1 MQNCMLKIQTF
12 GNSSRAVVVFLRL
25 SLDLVEKV
33 INHCQVNRFKIVEK
47 ETELEENIKCLEKS
61 KIEIH
66 VLLKDDKHSNRKSFY
81 DEMVANIAYNV
92 ANLLVNQP
100 IDNDELKVALC
111 VYEIYCEKI
120 DFGIYKIVQLK
131 LCKGRESRES
141 ITYENTCEEISVLQ
155 EDGKTLRESL
165 QFRSCLRTIQRLT
178 NGHCPQAVNIRLMM
192 LIQNNEEHIELV
204 NEEIHE
210 LSLITD
216 QSLNKDEL
224 VTAHEQLKSKYY
236 DEISQL
242 EDMLDGN
249 DNESKILLHEEIFE
263 EVAKLNDEEFELLDK
278 VLYNED
284 IYDKNCP
291 VCFNEHLD
299 GVLLVSLKCPCRR
312 ERLCQNCAFSAMK
325 EKSQCPC
332 CRAYV

>member
-1 MQNCMLKIQTF
+1 MQKCMLKIQSF

-100 IDNDELKVALC
+100 IDNDDLKVALC
-111 VYEIYCEKI
+111 IYEIYCEKI

-141 ITYENTCEEISVLQ
+141 IAYENTCEEISVLQ
-155 EDGKTLRESL
+155 ADGKTLRESL

-216 QSLNKDEL
+216 LSVNKDEL
-224 VTAHEQLKSKYY
+224 VTAHEEFKSKTSV
-236 DEISQL
+236 DNSQL
-242 EDMLDGN
+242 EDILN
-249 DNESKILLHEEIFE
+249 DNDNVGRTMFNKQMFE
-263 EVAKLNDEEFELLDK
+263 VVTKLNDEEIELLDK
-278 VLYNED
+278 VIYNKE

-291 VCFNEHLD
+291 ICFNEHTD
-299 GVLLVSLKCPCRR
+299 GQLLVWLKCPCKRKR
-312 ERLCQNCAFSAMK
+312 FCQDCTSKALK

-332 CRAYV
+332 CIAYV